1 MLLFVKDRVGLILLS
16 AASGL
21 AGLAVVLVVELIAV
35 GWDRSTLN
43 KFLCPSASL
52 RRDIISYFVDIT
64 DVLAVVGNL
73 AALGTAFYYGHLV
86 RQYLGLNL
94 LRSVPGI
101 IAQNLL
107 LIFVIG
113 FFDYWMHRLM
123 HKVPWMWEIHKYHHS
138 ATEMSVVT
146 ARRDSIL
153 VVPLATFFKAIPFAV
168 LGIPRAYPVFA
179 AVISAHA
186 MLIHSELDWD
196 FGWFGR
202 WFVISPHD
210 HHVHHSMDEKHLDK
224 NYAFLLPI
232 WDQLFGTFYAERDEV
247 VRIGLDDGY
256 YNKHPYPAEMLWGL
270 RSSVQRLFR
279 SASNRGE

>member
-43 KFLCPSASL
+43 KFLCPSASF

-123 HKVPWMWEIHKYHHS
+123 HKVPWMWEIHKYHPS

-168 LGIPRAYPVFA
+168 LGIPRA
-179 AVISAHA
+179 
-186 MLIHSELDWD
+186 
-196 FGWFGR
+196 
-202 WFVISPHD
+202 
-210 HHVHHSMDEKHLDK
+210 MDEKHLDK

>member
-1 MLLFVKDRVGLILLS
+1 MLLFLKARFWLIALS

-21 AGLAVVLVVELIAV
+21 AGLAVVIVIELVAV
-35 GWDRSTLN
+35 GWDRSTLR
-43 KFLCPSASL
+43 KFLRPSASL
-52 RRDIISYFVDIT
+52 RRDIISYLVDIT
-64 DVLAVVGNL
+64 GVLAVAGNI

-94 LRSVPGI
+94 LHSVPSI

-107 LIFVIG
+107 FIFVIG
-113 FFDYWMHRLM
+113 FFDYWIHRLM

-153 VVPLATFFKAIPFAV
+153 VVPVATFFKAIPFAV
-168 LGIPRAYPVFA
+168 LGIPRAYAVFA
-179 AVISAHA
+179 GIVSAHA

-202 WFVISPHD
+202 WLLISPHD

-224 NYAFLLPI
+224 NFAFLLPI
-232 WDQLFGTFYAERDEV
+232 WDQIFGTFYVERDEV
-247 VRIGLDDGY
+247 ARIGLDDGY
-256 YNKHPYPAEMLWGL
+256 YNRHPYPTEMLWSV
-270 RSSVQRLFR
+270 RSSARTFFGSSSKSQ
-279 SASNRGE
+279 